1 MARSADAIAK
11 TIAEDIQAA
20 DPIIDVTKGPYYDS
34 VIRPPANELATAAA
48 EMERVSTLYSRAADT
63 SNALT
68 AAEIAALGRAFK
80 VSTPV
85 GKRATALIMFYG
97 TSKPTKEIV
106 IPAGTP
112 VATTDGQLIF
122 TTNQLIR
129 GIDASNASSYY
140 DANSGRYLYPVM
152 ATAVGEGE
160 IYNLPA
166 YRINRMLRTIDG
178 GISGAYNPIPSTGG
192 VAPSSTASYLSLIQE
207 NFVSRD
213 SGRFSGVATEL
224 QRRGVTQALL
234 FVDSSERDAF
244 FRPVVGAAADIYVTE
259 AEEASE
265 DEVIA
270 ANGRTSIPL
279 TKQPVLSVESV
290 YVNGKLLD
298 SANWSVVVDTSPARV
313 GSSVAQTLVKIPA
326 GGLTDAV
333 RVRYTYA
340 GSVQQ
345 IADSLEEN
353 DMMGADLLPRLAQPF
368 YVQAYAEVNCPV
380 DILADVRAAILY
392 YVTQPFLQLIDPAD
406 ASSYVRKSFPEVK
419 SLTWTRF
426 DTKDSTSVRRL
437 NVRPGL
443 VPTFKASTDL
453 QVSIARR

>member
-1 MARSADAIAK
+1 MAKSADAIAK
-11 TIAEDIQAA
+11 SIAEDIQAA

-34 VIRPPANELATAAA
+34 VIRPPSNELAVAAA
-48 EMERVSTLYSRAADT
+48 EMERISTLYSRAADT
-63 SNALT
+63 SNSLT

-80 VSTPV
+80 VSVPV
-85 GKRATALIMFYG
+85 GKRATALIILYG
-97 TSKPTKEIV
+97 TSKPAREVV
-106 IPAGTP
+106 IPAGSP
-112 VATTDGQLIF
+112 IATTDGQLIF
-122 TTNQLIR
+122 TTNQLLR
-129 GIDASNASSYY
+129 GIDASNAASYY

-166 YRINRMLRTIDG
+166 YRINRMLRTIE
-178 GISGAYNPIPSTGG
+178 GISGAYNPVPSTGG
-192 VAPSSTASYLSLIQE
+192 VAPNSVASYLSMIQE

-224 QRRGVTQALL
+224 QRRGITQSLL

-244 FRPVVGAAADIYVTE
+244 FRPTTGAAADIYVTD
-259 AEEASE
+259 AQEASE
-265 DEVIA
+265 DETIA
-270 ANGRTSIPL
+270 ANGRTSLIL
-279 TKQPVLSVESV
+279 TKQPVLAVESV
-290 YVNGKLLD
+290 YVNGVLLD

-313 GSSVAQTLVKIPA
+313 GSSVAQTKIMIPS
-326 GGLTDAV
+326 GGLSDAV

-340 GSVQQ
+340 NSVQQ

-353 DMMGADLLPRLAQPF
+353 DMMGADLLPRLAQPL
-368 YVQAYAEVNCPV
+368 YVQVYAEVNCPV
-380 DILADVRAAILY
+380 DILADVKAAVLY
-392 YVTQPFLQLIDPAD
+392 YVTQPFMQLLDPAD

-426 DTKDSTSVRRL
+426 DLRDSNSVRRL
-437 NVRPGL
+437 NVRSGL
-443 VPTFKASTDL
+443 LPTFKTSTDL